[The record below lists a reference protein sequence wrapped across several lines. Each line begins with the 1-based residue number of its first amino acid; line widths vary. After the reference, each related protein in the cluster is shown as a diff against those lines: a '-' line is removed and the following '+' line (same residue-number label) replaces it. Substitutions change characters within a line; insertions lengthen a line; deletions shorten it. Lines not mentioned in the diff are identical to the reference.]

1 MYYYIINKMSK
12 NNIEIIKKRGRPTK
26 LPEDKINIKEY
37 MKEYNKKY
45 YEEHKPP
52 PKAID
57 ARAPRAVRSVGTNNL
72 PKTIKCEICT
82 CTVTTYTLRSHQ
94 KSKKCTV
101 YGCLNNLGLMNNGQ
115 IID

>member
-1 MYYYIINKMSK
+1 MSE

-52 PKAID
+52 PKARE
-57 ARAPRAVRSVGTNNL
+57 ARTNNL
-72 PKTIKCEICT
+72 PKTIKCDICT
-82 CTVTTYTLRSHQ
+82 CTVTTYTLKSHQ